1 MGNNI
6 EIGPCTIVTVDGEV
20 GDGVTFGV
28 NSAVLPVTRKGRSG
42 EDPGRRLLM
51 KSASAVSLKCHIFE
65 VYLTRIDTSIWLHF
79 MDQAGS

>member
-42 EDPGRRLLM
+42 EDPEFLLRQGR
-51 KSASAVSLKCHIFE
+51 
-65 VYLTRIDTSIWLHF
+65 IWIPLRRH
-79 MDQAGS
+79 